1 MKKVLLA
8 LLIVA
13 TSLVYA
19 QEDIYLFHILD
30 DNLVGGINKQVYS
43 TPEGFIW
50 IACDDGLIRYDG
62 KTTKRVPL
70 KYCKSFFQDSENQS
84 YVIHDG
90 GIDKLVSTH
99 QPLEVERWME
109 AKNVKTDST
118 LFLPKL
124 VFEDSKH
131 NFWIV
136 EGSSIVRRTNTDFTR
151 YEFVNRRQSPG
162 FVKSLS
168 MIEDAF
174 GVVWT
179 ITYDGNLHYFDGA
192 EFQPYNDINFP
203 HASFII
209 HFGKNRYWIGH
220 KKGVTEVEI
229 TEDKEVV
236 VTREISELN
245 GVSSIAIQDGG
256 GIVVGTWNNG
266 LYKLSNPSHEPSTEL
281 IEIVDFKEIISL
293 YFDANGDL
301 WINSNETVGVL
312 QRSVFKSFPIKGGM
326 NLVESIDSRDGNKMV
341 VSEGMNI
348 YEMLLDGDDW
358 SITNHLTPERYVFNA
373 ITTNAGLIAL
383 DYEGQIQI
391 YNGSKKRSIKG
402 MAKVILNTKSE
413 MQYDRSGN
421 IWVSGNSAGLYKVT
435 PEGTSILYDNRPL
448 QTANS
453 IELDL
458 NGTIY
463 ASSND
468 TSNYFLRYDFTKDQ
482 FESIAPALPFR
493 VGSGFAVED
502 MSFSY
507 YYVWLATS
515 HGLIRISNKPGQEG
529 EIERVNLGI
538 IPVDESLKS
547 VAVSLDGSVWIAG
560 TFGLIRYIDGKTQL
574 YDRTTGLISKVI
586 KNRGL
591 SFDAKN
597 NLWIAT
603 ESGVT
608 VIPQNARIQQIT
620 RTPIIKDVFV
630 NGQRSEMVAEM
641 KIPNSAGVEFQ
652 FSSLEYP
659 SNQVSYQTR
668 ILENNSNWSAISK
681 RDIVSMLNSS
691 PGTYTFQ
698 VRAQKKG
705 AAWSEPASYPFT
717 ILRAW
722 YQKPLTYII
731 GAVALF
737 LLSILSTSWY
747 TRTLKNRNRGLELQV
762 LERTKEIRS
771 QKDELELQRDKVSEQ
786 LELLQEKNAQLQET
800 KDALV
805 EANSKFI
812 LLKETKLK
820 TEIESKNKQ
829 LTTHTLHIIQKNEAL
844 KNVSDAIHAM
854 IPKADDKNAQE
865 FKRLQRIIDESY
877 MQDKDWDDFKLFF
890 EEIYT
895 GFNAKL
901 TINYPELTSHDLK
914 LCALIRLNLS
924 INECAT
930 ILGISPD
937 SVKTSKFRL
946 RKKLNLTSQ
955 KGLVDFLM
963 SV

>member
-8 LLIVA
+8 LLTVA

-43 TPEGFIW
+43 TSEGFIW

-109 AKNVKTDST
+109 AKNIKTDST

-136 EGSSIVRRTNTDFTR
+136 EGSSIVRRTSTDFTR

-174 GVVWT
+174 GVIWT
-179 ITYDGNLHYFDGA
+179 ITYDGNLHYFDGT
-192 EFQPYNDINFP
+192 EFQPYNQINFP

-229 TEDKEVV
+229 TEDKKVI
-236 VTREISELN
+236 VTREISRLN
-245 GVSSIAIQDGG
+245 EVSSIAIQDGQD
-256 GIVVGTWNNG
+256 IVVGTWNNG
-266 LYKLSNPSHEPSTEL
+266 LYKLSSPSHKPSTEL

-293 YFDANGDL
+293 YFDENGDL

-312 QRSVFKSFPIKGGM
+312 QRSVFKSFPIKGEM

-341 VSEGMNI
+341 VSEGMNV

-391 YNGSKKRSIKG
+391 YNGSNKQSING

-435 PEGTSILYDNRPL
+435 PEGTSILYDSKPL

-458 NGTIY
+458 NGTVY

-468 TSNYFLRYDFTKDQ
+468 TLSYFLRYDFTKDQ
-482 FESIAPALPFR
+482 FESIAPALPFH

-502 MSFSY
+502 MAFSY

-529 EIERVNLGI
+529 EIERVDLGI
-538 IPVDESLKS
+538 IPVDEALKS

-641 KIPNSAGVEFQ
+641 KIPNGAGVEFQ

-705 AAWSEPASYPFT
+705 AAWSEPASYEFT